1 MKFFGFVKECQ
12 AMASRPH
19 PASSKISR
27 LRAQTKAIHGLNGLV
42 LCLFGLSV
50 GALAVASA
58 LPQKRQLDEK
68 RLELARIEER
78 ERAVIAVK
86 EDAQASYEALRDDPE
101 YLELHARDRLNLH
114 DPREKIYRIERE
126 R

>member
-1 MKFFGFVKECQ
+1 MP
-12 AMASRPH
+12 SRQPSI
-19 PASSKISR
+19 AKLSR
-27 LRAQTKAIHGLNGLV
+27 LRAQTRAIRWFNGFL
-42 LCLFGLSV
+42 LCLFGLSI

-58 LPQKRQLDEK
+58 IPQKRQLHEK

-78 ERAVIAVK
+78 EREVVALK
-86 EDAQASYEALRDDPE
+86 EDAQATYDALREDPE

-114 DPREKIYRIERE
+114 RSGERIYRIERT